1 MNPTSLQ
8 RWVDDLLATSVQ
20 QWLLRVATILTPL
33 AALLAAGVAGGRWL
47 PFWTIVVAGLAT
59 ASAIRPDAHTP
70 LLVTVIVGPLWPLT
84 VDDLDTPWL
93 AVAAVC
99 LFAFH
104 ALTALLASLPTGG
117 SFPATVLVRAGGRA
131 GLVAAATV
139 AMWGLV
145 VALDRRDAAGNGLL
159 TGLGLLV
166 VAVAAA
172 LLWWRSVDRPSA
184 ER

>member
-1 MNPTSLQ
+1 MNATTLQ
-8 RWVDDLLATSVQ
+8 RRLDDVLATSAQ
-20 QWLLRVATILTPL
+20 HWLLRAMTIIAPV

-47 PFWTIVVAGLAT
+47 PFWTIVVVGLAA
-59 ASAIRPDAHTP
+59 ASAMRPDAHTA
-70 LLVTVIVGPLWPLT
+70 LLVTIIVGSLWPVT

-93 AVAAVC
+93 AGAAVC

-117 SFPATVLVRAGGRA
+117 SFPATILVREGGRV
-131 GLVAAATV
+131 GVVAVATV

-145 VALDRRDAAGNGLL
+145 VALDRRDAAGNALL

-166 VAVAAA
+166 VAAAAA
-172 LLWWRSVDRPSA
+172 LLRSRSLDRPSA